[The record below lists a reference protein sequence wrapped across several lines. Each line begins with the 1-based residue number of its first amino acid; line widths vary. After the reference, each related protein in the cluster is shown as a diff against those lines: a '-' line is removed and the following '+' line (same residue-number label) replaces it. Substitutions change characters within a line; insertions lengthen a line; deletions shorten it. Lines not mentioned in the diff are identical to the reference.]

1 MPVITH
7 QNSQAAEVERGTES
21 DNTAL
26 ETPMIQLSMTYRGF
40 AASCEASE
48 ELMSWIDARCEE
60 LDVCPMSFLLGCA
73 EFVRDME

>member
-1 MPVITH
+1 MPVITSP
-7 QNSQAAEVERGTES
+7 QSRPAEVEQGYVN

-26 ETPMIQLSMTYRGF
+26 QAPMIQLSMTYRGI
-40 AASCEASE
+40 ADSCEASE